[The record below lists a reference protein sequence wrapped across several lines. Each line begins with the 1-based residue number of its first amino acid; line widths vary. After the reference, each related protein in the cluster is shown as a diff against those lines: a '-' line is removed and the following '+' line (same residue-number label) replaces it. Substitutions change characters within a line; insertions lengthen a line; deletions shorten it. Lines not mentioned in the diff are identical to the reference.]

1 MKTTPL
7 QIAAVV
13 ACMLLLA
20 VPATA
25 EDASPQSS
33 LIKSKAGTVVAL
45 KYVLNMERGGRTQ
58 ERNASATGVMIDS
71 SGLVMTP
78 ASNFSPAAGV
88 PPALRAMFAA
98 QMRGVKAT
106 PSNIRIIFPGDEKE
120 HPAILGAKDSKFG
133 LAFILIKDLGDK
145 KVEALD
151 MLTVAEPKVGD
162 VLYGVSRMGQGFDYA
177 PLCTQVRVIGQVTK
191 PRPMW
196 TLDDA
201 SEFTAQPLYN
211 ATGAVAGICVYQ
223 SGVGEEA
230 ATRPFVLPLK
240 VAAAT
245 VRMAK
250 KESERALE
258 ELLEA
263 EEEAAAEAEE
273 AKAAEAEKA
282 KEGDGDKPAEGD
294 GDKPAEGDGDK

>member
-20 VPATA
+20 VPAVA
-25 EDASPQSS
+25 EETTPQAS
-33 LIKSKAGTVVAL
+33 LIKSKAGTVVAI

-78 ASNFSPAAGV
+78 ASNFSAAAGV

-133 LAFILIKDLGDK
+133 LAFILIKDLGEM
-145 KVEALD
+145 KVEHLD
-151 MLTVAEPKVGD
+151 IENVAEPKVGE

-177 PLCTQVRVIGQVTK
+177 PMCNHVRVIGKVTK
-191 PRPMW
+191 PRAMW
-196 TLDDA
+196 ALDDA
-201 SEFTAQPLYN
+201 GEFTAQPLYN
-211 ATGAVAGICVYQ
+211 AAGAVTGICVYQ

-240 VAAAT
+240 VARAT

-263 EEEAAAEAEE
+263 EEEAAAEAEAE
-273 AKAAEAEKA
+273 KAKAGDAEKA

-294 GDKPAEGDGDK
+294 GDK